1 MSNTVKKSSAKNPL
15 EVTLKGNGRKLVLQ
29 NPIMTASGT
38 FGFGFEF
45 EPYGDLDVLGGIV
58 VKGLSLEPRDGNAMP
73 RIADSPS
80 GMLNC
85 IGLQNPGAKLF
96 LRGLLPRLAEKKA
109 AIVPNLYATS
119 LEEFAALAEMLSVDG
134 VAALEVNVSCPNVKD
149 GGTAFGHDPIMAAKV
164 TEAVV
169 KSTSLPVIV
178 KLSPNVTDIAL
189 IAKACEDAGATAL
202 SCINTVRG
210 MAVDVQHRTSYL
222 SNIIG
227 GLSGPAIKPIGLRCV
242 WEVTRA
248 VKIPVIGVGGI
259 TSIQDVLEYILVGA
273 TAVQVGTG
281 NFVRPDTAFTLAT
294 GLSDALKEYHIESLE
309 EYRGSLQV

>member
-1 MSNTVKKSSAKNPL
+1 MSHAGKNPL
-15 EVTLKGNGRKLVLQ
+15 EVTLAGNGRSFTLQ

-45 EPYGDLDVLGGIV
+45 EPYGDLNVLGGIV
-58 VKGLSLEPRDGNAMP
+58 VKGLSLEARDGNPMP

-109 AIVPNLYATS
+109 AIIPNLYATT
-119 LEEFAALAEMLSVDG
+119 LDEFATLAEMLTVDG
-134 VAALEVNVSCPNVKD
+134 VTALEVNVSCPNVKD
-149 GGTAFGHDPIMAAKV
+149 GGTAFGHDPVMAAKV
-164 TEAVV
+164 TETVV
-169 KSTSLPVIV
+169 KNTSLPVIV
-178 KLSPNVTDIAL
+178 KLSPNVTDIGL

-210 MAVDVQHRTSYL
+210 MAVDARRRRSYL

-227 GLSGPAIKPIGLRCV
+227 GLSGPAIKPVGLRCV

-248 VKIPVIGVGGI
+248 VDIPVIGVGGI
-259 TSIQDVLEYILVGA
+259 TTAQDVLEYILVGA
-273 TAVQVGTG
+273 TAIQVGTG
-281 NFVRPDTAFTLAT
+281 SFVRPDTAFSLTTELPELMKQF
-294 GLSDALKEYHIESLE
+294 GIESLD
-309 EYRGSLQV
+309 EYRGSLRV

>member
-1 MSNTVKKSSAKNPL
+1 MSRTAKNPL
-15 EVTLKGNGRKLVLQ
+15 EVVLSGNGRKLTLQ

-45 EPYGDLDVLGGIV
+45 EPYGDLNTLGGIV
-58 VKGLSLEPRDGNAMP
+58 VKGLSLEERDGNPMP
-73 RIADSPS
+73 RIADSPA

-85 IGLQNPGAKLF
+85 IGLQNPGAKVF
-96 LRGLLPRLAEKKA
+96 LKGLLPRLASLKA
-109 AIVPNLYATS
+109 KIIPNLYATS
-119 LEEFAALAEMLSVDG
+119 VDEFAELAAMLSVEG
-134 VAALEVNVSCPNVKD
+134 VGALEVNVSCPNVRD

-169 KSTSLPVIV
+169 KNTSLPVIV
-178 KLSPNVTDIAL
+178 KLSPNVTDITV

-210 MAVDVQHRTSYL
+210 MAVDIVRRKSFL
-222 SNIIG
+222 SNVIG
-227 GLSGPAIKPIGLRCV
+227 GLSGPAIKPVGLRCV

-248 VKIPVIGVGGI
+248 VNIPVIGLGGI
-259 TSIQDVLEYILVGA
+259 TSVEDALEYMLVGA

-281 NFVRPDTAFTLAT
+281 NFIRPDMAFQMVADLPAALEKYRITSLA
-294 GLSDALKEYHIESLE
+294 DF
-309 EYRGSLQV
+309 RGSLQV

>member
-1 MSNTVKKSSAKNPL
+1 MSRTAKNPL
-15 EVTLKGNGRKLVLQ
+15 EVVLSGNGRKLTLQ

-45 EPYGDLDVLGGIV
+45 EPYGDLNTLGGIV
-58 VKGLSLEPRDGNAMP
+58 VKGLSLEERDGNPMP
-73 RIADSPS
+73 RIADSPA

-85 IGLQNPGAKLF
+85 IGLQNPGAKVF
-96 LRGLLPRLAEKKA
+96 LKGLLPRLASLKA
-109 AIVPNLYATS
+109 KIIPNLYATS
-119 LEEFAALAEMLSVDG
+119 VDEFAELAAMLSVEG
-134 VAALEVNVSCPNVKD
+134 VGALEVNVSCPNVRD

-169 KSTSLPVIV
+169 KNTSLPVII
-178 KLSPNVTDIAL
+178 KLSPNVTDITV

-210 MAVDVQHRTSYL
+210 MAVDIVRRKSFL
-222 SNIIG
+222 SNVIG
-227 GLSGPAIKPIGLRCV
+227 GLSGPAIKPVGLRCV

-248 VKIPVIGVGGI
+248 VNIPVIGLGGI
-259 TSIQDVLEYILVGA
+259 TSVEDALEYMLVGA

-281 NFVRPDTAFTLAT
+281 NFIRPDMAFQMVADLPAALEKYRITSLA
-294 GLSDALKEYHIESLE
+294 DF
-309 EYRGSLQV
+309 RGSLQV